1 LRSQAHVDVFQVLT
15 SDVGQPV
22 RSPIN
27 RRLVISHT
35 DSDNMGRGGVRTGT
49 VLPKIGAN
57 IDAQIRANLV
67 YVRVLG
73 TANQFWVT
81 LPKLEHL
88 TYELLK

>member
-1 LRSQAHVDVFQVLT
+1 
-15 SDVGQPV
+15 
-22 RSPIN
+22 
-27 RRLVISHT
+27 
-35 DSDNMGRGGVRTGT
+35 MGRGGVRTGT